1 MRVVLATTNRH
12 KVKEIK
18 DFLKGV
24 PVALLSLEDFPAVT
38 LEETGESLRDNAL
51 QKARA
56 VAVATGEWALSDDT
70 GLFVAALE
78 GEPGIF
84 SARYA
89 GLNATFE
96 EHVGKLLGAL
106 SRVSPSKR
114 QARFECVMALAHPDG
129 REVTVRG
136 TIAGVIAEEI
146 WGREG
151 FGYDPIFFLPERG
164 RTFAE
169 MPLAEKNRISHRALA
184 LEKMRSVLEEMMKI
198 ENGK

>member
-51 QKARA
+51 QKAHA
-56 VAVATGEWALSDDT
+56 VAVAIGEWALSDDT

-106 SRVSPSKR
+106 RNVPSSKR
-114 QARFECVMALAHPDG
+114 QARFECVMALVHPDG
-129 REVTVRG
+129 REVTARG

-146 WGREG
+146 RGREG
-151 FGYDPIFFLPERG
+151 FGYDPVFFLPERG

-184 LEKMRSVLEEMMKI
+184 LEKMRRVLEEIMKMG
-198 ENGK
+198 NRK